1 MVQHRTHTGTPVQ
14 TCLRLPRPT
23 HTCIARAQA
32 FLDGNKRTAVA
43 SAFVFLSAN
52 EVKIGPEQD
61 ERVYR
66 AMIDIAEKRMD
77 KTGLAEVFRNLA
89 HGK

>member
-1 MVQHRTHTGTPVQ
+1 
-14 TCLRLPRPT
+14 
-23 HTCIARAQA
+23 
-32 FLDGNKRTAVA
+32 VA

-52 EVKIGPEQD
+52 GVKIGPEQD
-61 ERVYR
+61 ERVCR

-89 HGK
+89 HGKQ